1 MIIYINPLKYDL
13 LRVIISFFFFLIF
26 IVDAYAQSHTCGFN
40 DHMNQAYE
48 QTPGLLEMRSAYE
61 DEIQA
66 IINSRSSF
74 VGKTIPVVVHIIYND
89 SYSNI
94 SDAQVN
100 SGLIAINEDFNA
112 GNSDYNNVVS
122 AFSSIKS
129 NVGIS
134 FDLARI
140 DPNGNPTSGITRT
153 VSDFTD
159 DAGENVKSL
168 VMWDTD
174 MYLNVWVVDNIE
186 SGAGAYAYY
195 PGTAPNGAEG
205 IVCRHS
211 QFGTI
216 GTSSS
221 YNFDSTTMTHEIG
234 HYLNL
239 AHTWGDSND
248 PDEDINCNDD
258 DGVSDTPNTIG
269 NLYGCNTNQ
278 STCGS
283 LDNVQNYMDYTDC
296 TNMFSNGQRSRMHAA
311 LHSSVG
317 GRINLWQYDNL
328 VATGL
333 IDDSECNEEEITVQ
347 INTGSYAN
355 EISWLI
361 IDSNNESIAGGGGTY
376 SNNSSYYSTVCLS
389 SGSYTFQT
397 IDSYGD
403 GWNGGSYSIRD
414 CENSIIVNNS
424 NPQGYGENDSFTV
437 SECPN
442 MIYGCTNPLAINFN
456 AEATD
461 DDGSCIILGCTDTEA
476 ENYNSLANQDD
487 NSCIYYGCIDA
498 SAINFDSQANED
510 DGTCEY
516 FILPSLFNYELT
528 GSNHTI
534 VCPVNMEFLL
544 FDGPISVF
552 DVIGV
557 FYENDLGEDQCAGYI
572 VWDGTTNSIAAQ
584 GDDSTTDE
592 IDGFGVGVSFKF
604 KVWDYSESQLLDCTV
619 SYNDLLPNQQY
630 FSPNGI
636 SSIIDGRQYIPITSQ
651 EILLPEGW
659 SIFSTY
665 LNLENMDIGVALNSI
680 EEQLVIVKDYLGMAY
695 LLDWNYNGI
704 GDVILGHAYQVKV
717 NQETL
722 IEFEGDY
729 TFPNEVSIVLPVG
742 WSLLGYLRINPADC
756 VDVFEAISD
765 EVELVK
771 DYLGN
776 AYLPNWN
783 FNGIGDLVAGQ
794 GYQIKMN
801 SSQVLQYNSNE
812 TGY

>member
-140 DPNGNPTSGITRT
+140 DPNGNPTTGITRT
-153 VSDFTD
+153 ESDFTD

-248 PDEDINCNDD
+248 PGEDVNCNDD

-269 NLYGCNTNQ
+269 TLYGCNTNQ

-361 IDSNNESIAGGGGTY
+361 FDSNNESIAGGGGTY

-403 GWNGGSYSIRD
+403 GWNGGSYSVRD

-424 NPQGYGENDSFTV
+424 NPQGYGENDSFVV

-783 FNGIGDLVAGQ
+783 FNGIGNLVAGQ

>member
-1 MIIYINPLKYDL
+1 LRIIIT
-13 LRVIISFFFFLIF
+13 SFFLLILF
-26 IVDAYAQSHTCGFN
+26 IDVYAQTHQCGFN
-40 DHMNQAYE
+40 DHMDQRYE
-48 QTPGLLEMRSAYE
+48 QDPSLLEMRSNYE
-61 DEIQA
+61 DEIQT

-74 VGKTIPVVVHIIYND
+74 VSKTIPVVVHIIYND

-100 SGLIAINEDFNA
+100 SALTAINEDFNA
-112 GNSDYNNVVS
+112 ANSDFNSVIS

-129 NVGIS
+129 DVGIS
-134 FDLARI
+134 FNLASI
-140 DPNGNPTSGITRT
+140 DPDGNPTSGITRIE
-153 VSDFTD
+153 SDFTD
-159 DAGENVKSL
+159 YADENVKSL
-168 VMWDTD
+168 VIWDTD
-174 MYLNVWVVDNIE
+174 MYLNIWVVDNIE

-195 PGTAPNGAEG
+195 PGTAPNGGEG

-216 GTSSS
+216 GTSSN

-248 PDEDINCNDD
+248 PGEDGNCNDD

-269 NLYGCNTNQ
+269 ALYGCNTNQ
-278 STCGS
+278 YTCGS

-311 LHSSVG
+311 LHSSMG
-317 GRINLWQYDNL
+317 GRVNLWQYDNL
-328 VATGL
+328 IATGV
-333 IDDSECNEEEITVQ
+333 IDDTECNQEEITIQ

-361 IDSNNESIAGGGGTY
+361 IDANDESIAGGGGIY
-376 SNNSSYYSTVCLS
+376 SNFSTYYSNVCLP
-389 SGSYTFQT
+389 SGNYTFQT

-403 GWNGGSYSIRD
+403 GWNGGSYFVRD
-414 CENSIIVNNS
+414 CDNSIIVNNS
-424 NPQGYGENDSFTV
+424 NPQGYGENDNFVV
-437 SECPN
+437 STCPN
-442 MIYGCTNPLAINFN
+442 IIFGCTNPLASNYN
-456 AEATD
+456 SEATD
-461 DDGSCIILGCTDTEA
+461 DDSSCIILGCTDVEA
-476 ENYNSLANQDD
+476 DNYSVLANQDD
-487 NSCIYYGCIDA
+487 DSCIYYGCIDA
-498 SAINFDSQANED
+498 FAMNFDIEANED

-516 FILPSLFNYELT
+516 FILPSIFNYELT

-544 FDGPISVF
+544 FDGPISNY
-552 DVIGV
+552 DIIGV
-557 FYENDLGEDQCAGYI
+557 FYENDFGEDQCAGYV
-572 VWDGTTNSIAAQ
+572 VWDGSTSSIAAQ

-592 IDGFGVGVSFKF
+592 IDGFGVGVPFKF
-604 KVWDYSESQLLDCTV
+604 KVWDYSSSQLLDCTV
-619 SYNDLLPNQQY
+619 SYNDLMPNQQY

-636 SSIIDGRQYIPITSQ
+636 SSIIEGREYIPITSQ

-665 LNLENMDIGVALNSI
+665 LNLENMDISVALSPI
-680 EEQLVIVKDYLGMAY
+680 EEQLVIVKDFLGMAY
-695 LLDWNYNGI
+695 LLEWNYNGI
-704 GDVILGHAYQVKV
+704 GDLILGHAYQVKV
-717 NQETL
+717 NQESVL
-722 IEFEGDY
+722 EFEGDY
-729 TFPNEVSIVLPVG
+729 TLPNEVSIDLPVG
-742 WSLLGYLRINPADC
+742 WSLLGYLRTNPADC
-756 VDVFEAISD
+756 IAVFEAISS
-765 EVELVK
+765 EIVLVK

-783 FNGIGDLVAGQ
+783 FNGIGDLEAGK

-812 TGY
+812 AGY

>member
-1 MIIYINPLKYDL
+1 MDK
-13 LRVIISFFFFLIF
+13 
-26 IVDAYAQSHTCGFN
+26 
-40 DHMNQAYE
+40 AYE
-48 QTPGLLEMRSAYE
+48 QTPSLLEMRSAYE

-66 IINSRSSF
+66 IINLRSSF
-74 VGKTIPVVVHIIYND
+74 VSKTIPVVVHIIYND
-89 SYSNI
+89 YYSNI

-100 SGLIAINEDFNA
+100 SALIAINEDFNA

-134 FDLARI
+134 FALASI
-140 DPNGNPTSGITRT
+140 DPNGNPTTGITRT
-153 VSDFTD
+153 ESDFTD
-159 DAGENVKSL
+159 YADENVKSL
-168 VMWDTD
+168 VIWDTD

-248 PDEDINCNDD
+248 PGEDVNCNDD

-269 NLYGCNTNQ
+269 TLYGCNTNQ

-333 IDDSECNEEEITVQ
+333 INDSECNDEEIIVQ

-376 SNNSSYYSTVCLS
+376 SNNSSHSSTVCLS

-403 GWNGGSYSIRD
+403 GWNGGSYSVRD
-414 CENSIIVNNS
+414 CENFIIVNNS
-424 NPQGYGENDSFTV
+424 SPQGYGENDSFVV

-442 MIYGCTNPLAINFN
+442 MIYGCTNPLAINFST
-456 AEATD
+456 EATD
-461 DDGSCIILGCTDTEA
+461 DDGSCIIIGCTDTEA

-487 NSCIYYGCIDA
+487 NSCIYNGCIDA

-544 FDGPISVF
+544 FDGPISAF

-557 FYENDLGEDQCAGYI
+557 FYENHLGEDQCAGYI

-636 SSIIDGRQYIPITSQ
+636 SSIIEGRQYIPITSQ

-680 EEQLVIVKDYLGMAY
+680 EEQLVIVKDFQGMAY

-704 GDVILGHAYQVKV
+704 GDLILGHAYQVKV
-717 NQETL
+717 NQETV

-729 TFPNEVSIVLPVG
+729 TLPNEVSIVLPVG

-765 EVELVK
+765 EIELVK

-801 SSQVLQYNSNE
+801 STQVLQYNSNE

>member
-1 MIIYINPLKYDL
+1 MDL
-13 LRVIISFFFFLIF
+13 
-26 IVDAYAQSHTCGFN
+26 
-40 DHMNQAYE
+40 AYE

-134 FDLARI
+134 FALASI
-140 DPNGNPTSGITRT
+140 DPNGNPTTGITRT
-153 VSDFTD
+153 ESDFTD

-221 YNFDSTTMTHEIG
+221 YNFASTTMTHEIG

-248 PDEDINCNDD
+248 PGEDVNCNDD

-269 NLYGCNTNQ
+269 TLYGCNTNQ

-328 VATGL
+328 LATGL
-333 IDDSECNEEEITVQ
+333 IDDSECNEEEIIVQ

-361 IDSNNESIAGGGGTY
+361 IDSNNESMAGGGGTY

-389 SGSYTFQT
+389 SGIYTFQT

-403 GWNGGSYSIRD
+403 GWNGGSYSVRD

-424 NPQGYGENDSFTV
+424 NPQGYGENDSFVV

-442 MIYGCTNPLAINFN
+442 MIYGCTNPLAINFS

-461 DDGSCIILGCTDTEA
+461 DDGSCIIIGCTDTEA

-544 FDGPISVF
+544 IDGPISVF

-592 IDGFGVGVSFKF
+592 IDGFGVGVAFKF

-636 SSIIDGRQYIPITSQ
+636 SSIIEGREYIPITSQ

-717 NQETL
+717 NQETVL
-722 IEFEGDY
+722 EFEGDY

-742 WSLLGYLRINPADC
+742 WSLLGYLRTNPADC
-756 VDVFEAISD
+756 VAVFEAISD
-765 EVELVK
+765 EIELVK

>member
-1 MIIYINPLKYDL
+1 MRTILSF
-13 LRVIISFFFFLIF
+13 VIFIFLIGDVYSQTF
-26 IVDAYAQSHTCGFN
+26 QCGFSEQ
-40 DHMNQAYE
+40 MNLSYE
-48 QTPGLLEMRSAYE
+48 LDPSLLQLRSEYE
-61 DEIQA
+61 DEIQS

-74 VGKTIPVVVHIIYND
+74 FNKTIPVVVHIIYND

-100 SGLIAINEDFNA
+100 SALTAINEDFNA
-112 GNSDYNNVVS
+112 ANSDFNNVISEFNSV
-122 AFSSIKS
+122 KS
-129 NVGIS
+129 DIGIS
-134 FDLARI
+134 FTLASL
-140 DPNGNPTSGITRT
+140 DPNGDPTSGITRT
-153 VSDFTD
+153 ESDFTD
-159 DAGENVKSL
+159 YADENVKSL
-168 VMWDTD
+168 VIWDTD

-205 IVCRHS
+205 IVCRHR

-248 PDEDINCNDD
+248 PGEDGNCNDD

-269 NLYGCNTNQ
+269 TLYGCNTNQ
-278 STCGS
+278 YTCGS

-311 LHSSVG
+311 LHSSMG

-328 VATGL
+328 IATGIL
-333 IDDSECNEEEITVQ
+333 DDTECNEEEITIQ
-347 INTGSYAN
+347 INTENYAN

-361 IDSNNESIAGGGGTY
+361 VDSDDESIAGGGGTY
-376 SNNSSYYSTVCLS
+376 SNYSTYYSNVCLP

-403 GWNGGSYSIRD
+403 GWNGGSYSVRD
-414 CENSIIVNNS
+414 CDNSILVNNS
-424 NPQGYGENDSFTV
+424 NPQGFGENDNFVV
-437 SECPN
+437 SICPN
-442 MIYGCTNPLAINFN
+442 IIYGCTNPLAINFN
-456 AEATD
+456 SEATD
-461 DDGSCIILGCTDTEA
+461 DDGSCVILGCSDTEA
-476 ENYNSLANQDD
+476 NNYNPLANQDD
-487 NSCIYYGCIDA
+487 DSCIYYGCIDA
-498 SAINFDSQANED
+498 SAINFDSQANVD
-510 DGTCEY
+510 DSSCEY
-516 FILPSLFNYELT
+516 FILPSFFNYELT
-528 GSNHTI
+528 GSNHTV

-544 FDGPISVF
+544 FDGPISNY

-557 FYENDLGEDQCAGYI
+557 FYENDFGEDQCAGYV
-572 VWDGTTNSIAAQ
+572 VWDGTTSSIAAQ

-592 IDGFGVGVSFKF
+592 IDGFGIGVPFKF

-636 SSIIDGRQYIPITSQ
+636 SSIIEGRQYIPITSQ
-651 EILLPEGW
+651 EIILPEGW

-665 LNLENMDIGVALNSI
+665 LNLENMDISVALNSI
-680 EEQLVIVKDYLGMAY
+680 EDQLVIVKDYLGMAY
-695 LLDWNYNGI
+695 LLEWNYNGI
-704 GDVILGHAYQVKV
+704 GNVILGHAYQVKV
-717 NQETL
+717 NQETVL
-722 IEFEGDY
+722 EFDGDY

-742 WSLLGYLRINPADC
+742 WSLLGYLRTNPADC
-756 VDVFEAISD
+756 VAVFEVISD

-812 TGY
+812 AGY